1 MVEILCGEDD
11 EAEVPYSVT
20 AATLLADSGIHQSDS
35 DMTPSKVKM
44 ICSKSSGEEK
54 KSHLTEATAAVNEQR
69 GDSSQVFSLEA
80 ISDSNTEAI
89 SAITPSV
96 ETGKTLDNSTENTT
110 AFGSDKQVRHVINEA
125 AADVQDN
132 VHSEE
137 TIPRWMVEMLCN
149 SDEDENE
156 GRDSS
161 TSRETSAVDSR
172 LDKHDGVSE
181 DMSNTKTAMVK
192 FGKKTKDKF
201 SSSTSRGGRSRPRK
215 TKPKTERVQ
224 KPTKAL
230 DGIKQSTQNF
240 VQQWM
245 AKEMPADW
253 TEEKREDE
261 FLIHGRRAGISHQQ
275 LYRSQVLKHAK
286 YRSLGAITYQ
296 LRELS
301 KKGVDVR
308 PRTEEYQ
315 RRSIACARSN
325 PHSEERELIIKMC
338 REGESV
344 RAIRESGIIKYGKNT
359 VFAIK
364 ERIQAVKERGID
376 LTPRSE
382 DAL

>member
-1 MVEILCGEDD
+1 
-11 EAEVPYSVT
+11 
-20 AATLLADSGIHQSDS
+20 
-35 DMTPSKVKM
+35 MTPSMVKI

-54 KSHLTEATAAVNEQR
+54 TDDLTEATATVNEQR
-69 GDSSQVFSLEA
+69 VDSSEVLSLEA
-80 ISDSNTEAI
+80 ISDSNTEAV

-96 ETGKTLDNSTENTT
+96 ETGKTLDSSTENTT

-125 AADVQDN
+125 AAAVQDD
-132 VHSEE
+132 VHSQEP
-137 TIPRWMVEMLCN
+137 IPRWMVEMLCN
-149 SDEDENE
+149 SDDDDKE

-161 TSRETSAVDSR
+161 TSRETSAVDSS
-172 LDKHDGVSE
+172 LDKNDGVSE
-181 DMSNTKTAMVK
+181 DKSNTKTAMVK
-192 FGKKTKDKF
+192 FGKKTKSKLL
-201 SSSTSRGGRSRPRK
+201 SPTSRGGCSRLRK
-215 TKPKTERVQ
+215 TKPKAGRVQ
-224 KPTKAL
+224 KPTKSL
-230 DGIKQSTQNF
+230 DGIKQSTQDF

-275 LYRSQVLKHAK
+275 LYRSQVLKHIK

-301 KKGVDVR
+301 NKGVDVR

-325 PHSEERELIIKMC
+325 PHTEERELIIKMC

-364 ERIQAVKERGID
+364 ERIQAMKERGID